1 MSDHPGG
8 PQEGH
13 VVGPAS
19 GSELPEH
26 TTVACFSNMY
36 IYIYIY
42 IYIDTLI
49 YIYIYTIAII
59 SDKGTA
65 ACMTY

>member
-13 VVGPAS
+13 VARLAS

-26 TTVACFSNMY
+26 TTIACFSNMY
-36 IYIYIY
+36 IYVYIHS
-42 IYIDTLI
+42 
-49 YIYIYTIAII
+49 YIYIYTIAIVPE
-59 SDKGTA
+59 KGTA